1 MKHFPNTPKLA
12 RITTFALAMFV
23 GAGLAHEARAADDS
37 ARSAASDA
45 KPAAVAGELIGGF
58 EGKSVDNKQYGTLV
72 PALANEAGWGW
83 SKTSD
88 QRQGGH
94 STAEI
99 SLVHPGASGSKG
111 ALHVQGEINKGF
123 IAPWAG
129 AIWFPGAEPMQL
141 ADLSAKQ
148 ELVFQTRGAPGTY
161 TIMLMS
167 GSAQSIPQ
175 FADFEV
181 TEAWQEV
188 HIPLASKFPGADY
201 KRVFFIAFCG
211 GNWGKF
217 QFDLDQVTLR

>member
-1 MKHFPNTPKLA
+1 MKNFRNAPNLSWM
-12 RITTFALAMFV
+12 TTFALAMFV
-23 GAGLAHEARAADDS
+23 SAGLAHEARAAGDS
-37 ARSAASDA
+37 AKSAVSDT
-45 KPAAVAGELIGGF
+45 KPAVVAGELIGGF
-58 EGKSVDNKQYGTLV
+58 EGDLVENKNFGSLI
-72 PALANEAGWGW
+72 PAQEGEAGWGW
-83 SKTSD
+83 AKTTD

-99 SLVHPGASGSKG
+99 SLLHPGASGSKG

-129 AIWFPGAEPMQL
+129 AIWFPGTEPMQP

-217 QFDLDQVTLR
+217 QFDLDQVALH